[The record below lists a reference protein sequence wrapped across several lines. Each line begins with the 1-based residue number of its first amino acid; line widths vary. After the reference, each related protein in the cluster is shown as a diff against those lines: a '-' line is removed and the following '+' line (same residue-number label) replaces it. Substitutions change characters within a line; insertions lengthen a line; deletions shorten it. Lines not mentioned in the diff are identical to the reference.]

1 LTNERTR
8 VQWEEQHEEPAV
20 RITTKDISK
29 LANVSRTTVYRALHD
44 QAGINT
50 ETKSKVLQIARSLQ
64 YHPNRLGMALAKKK
78 TIVIGVIT
86 LPQNNP
92 FSGELLK
99 GIESAR
105 DELKDF
111 GLSLKVSA
119 MEGLE
124 PARQARMIRALLDD
138 SADGIAIDA
147 LDSPEVREAVNDAA
161 DADVPVVAY
170 NSDLKGSR
178 RVCFVGQ
185 DLFKSGQVAA
195 DLLARFVGRRGKIF
209 VLNGFNGF
217 EAHRERLNGFLSVI
231 EAEYPGVEVAAV
243 EEGMDDDFISYD
255 RTLQA
260 LKRHPDIQGI
270 YAVAAGIRGLG
281 KALGESGGA
290 GGVRVVCNDLV
301 PETTKLIAEG
311 VIDASI
317 VQDPI
322 SQGRLAVK
330 ILFDCLFEGRGPLR
344 EVYYTDTGIVTKHLL

>member
-1 LTNERTR
+1 
-8 VQWEEQHEEPAV
+8 V

-111 GLSLKVSA
+111 ELSLKVSA

-124 PARQARMIRALLDD
+124 PARQARMIRTLLDD

-147 LDSPEVREAVNDAA
+147 LDSPEVREAVNDAT
-161 DADVPVVAY
+161 DADVPVVTY

-185 DLFKSGQVAA
+185 DLFKSGQ
-195 DLLARFVGRRGKIF
+195 
-209 VLNGFNGF
+209 
-217 EAHRERLNGFLSVI
+217 
-231 EAEYPGVEVAAV
+231 VAAV

-281 KALGESGGA
+281 KALGESGRA
-290 GGVRVVCNDLV
+290 GEVRVVCNDLV
-301 PETTKLIAEG
+301 PETAKLIAEG
-311 VIDASI
+311 MIDASI

-330 ILFDCLFEGRGPLR
+330 ILFDCLFEGRGLLR
-344 EVYYTDTGIVTKHLL
+344 EVYYTETGIVTKHLL